1 MATFAKATYDAAR
14 YATARPTY
22 PRQLFDFVFQYHGR
36 APGARWERAVDLG
49 CGTGQATLELTPFKH
64 IIGVDPSDR
73 MIMQASQ
80 ALQSHNSTLNADN
93 SALIENTPLASRVRF
108 IQGPAESLD
117 FLEDGSVDL
126 IVSAQAAHWFDW
138 TRLWPE
144 AARVLRRGGSLAVW
158 GYSEFRLP
166 AIPRATS
173 LVRAYSQGSDPAAS
187 LGPHWE
193 RPGRTIL
200 DEHLVAIPDPPAGF
214 RDVERVYF
222 TGDYYPD
229 LANPRPPILRKRTT
243 WAGLLA
249 YLRTFSS
256 LHTFNEHRPAD
267 AMRPGNGLEERFWRR
282 LRREAV
288 WAKEGTVP
296 AEAQGWE
303 DGVGDEGEGPM
314 AGEDE
319 EVTIE
324 WPMAMILA
332 RKM

>member
-1 MATFAKATYDAAR
+1 MATFAKATYDAGR
-14 YATARPTY
+14 YAAARPTY

-36 APGARWERAVDLG
+36 TSGARWERAVDLG

-64 IIGVDPSDR
+64 IVGIDPSER
-73 MIMQASQ
+73 MITQASQ
-80 ALQSHNSTLNADN
+80 ALQAHNSALNSDN
-93 SALIENTPLASRVRF
+93 SALVENTPLASRVRF
-108 IQGPAESLD
+108 VQGPAESLD

-138 TRLWPE
+138 ARLWPE
-144 AARVLRRGGSLAVW
+144 AARVLRKGGSLAVW

-166 AIPRATS
+166 AVPRTTP
-173 LVRAYSQGSDPAAS
+173 LIRAYAQGSDPATS

-193 RPGRTIL
+193 RPGRTII

-229 LANPRPPILRKRTT
+229 LPGPCPPILRKRTT

-256 LHTFNEHRPAD
+256 LHTFQERFPAD
-267 AMRPGNGLEERFWRR
+267 PEKPGSGLEERFWRR
-282 LRREAV
+282 LRREAK
-288 WAKEGTVP
+288 AAEGKVTV
-296 AEAQGWE
+296 EVGSGWE
-303 DGVGDEGEGPM
+303 EGVGEEGEGPM

-332 RKM
+332 RRV